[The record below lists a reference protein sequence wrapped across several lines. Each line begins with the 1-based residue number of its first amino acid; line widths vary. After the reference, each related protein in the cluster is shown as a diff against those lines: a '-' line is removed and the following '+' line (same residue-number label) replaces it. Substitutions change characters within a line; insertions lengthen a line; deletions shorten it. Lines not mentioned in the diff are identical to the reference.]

1 MWRQHFLF
9 PPSLS
14 IHRPYLLLYLPYHMP
29 PYLLPMPR
37 VWPVPQSINLC
48 LWLDLSSKRLV
59 LLSPLQSFS
68 HPLLYCYFLSN
79 HNNIQI
85 VKSFFSLV
93 YLKSLQFLFTHFAL
107 SEVYSHYVVS
117 TVPGFYS
124 RMVCLVRLLACH
136 SFTSLADQII
146 CLSLGQ
152 PSLLL
157 NSLSP
162 ALSYP

>member
-93 YLKSLQFLFTHFAL
+93 YLEISSIFIYTLRFVGGLQPLCGKHC
-107 SEVYSHYVVS
+107 
-117 TVPGFYS
+117 PW
-124 RMVCLVRLLACH
+124 LL
-136 SFTSLADQII
+136 Q
-146 CLSLGQ
+146 
-152 PSLLL
+152 
-157 NSLSP
+157 
-162 ALSYP
+162 